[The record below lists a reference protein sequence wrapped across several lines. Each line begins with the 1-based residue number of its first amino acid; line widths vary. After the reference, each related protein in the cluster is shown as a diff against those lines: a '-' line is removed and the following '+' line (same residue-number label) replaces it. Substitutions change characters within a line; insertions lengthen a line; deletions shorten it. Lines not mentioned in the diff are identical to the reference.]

1 MNPTLPHQELIIN
14 IGHEK
19 EEHRFAVR
27 LKVSNK
33 LLAGLAT
40 IEQLVQWM
48 KSTHTEF
55 TSDARELP
63 EGWQRDARIP
73 TWDYL
78 KLTPRQLEKAA

>member
-14 IGHEK
+14 IGHET
-19 EEHRFAVR
+19 EQHRFVIR
-27 LKVSNK
+27 LKVDGR
-33 LLAGLAT
+33 LLTGLAT
-40 IEQLVQWM
+40 SEQLTRWM

-63 EGWQRDARIP
+63 EGWQREARIP

-78 KLTPRQLEKAA
+78 KLTPQLEKVA